1 LGCLS
6 ILSGEKGEQLEEKN
20 RKRSED
26 RSVFTAAFEFRRNP
40 GPEADRVQ
48 RSFSG
53 VIANKSQSGLGFYS
67 SLSLRAGEEL
77 TVFCHQ
83 INTAPMR
90 AQVRWCK
97 KLSSD
102 LFKTGVCFV

>member
-1 LGCLS
+1 L
-6 ILSGEKGEQLEEKN
+6 QEKN
-20 RKRSED
+20 QRRSEE
-26 RSVFTAAFEFRRNP
+26 RSIFTATFEFRRDPAWEANP
-40 GPEADRVQ
+40 VE

-53 VIANKSQSGLGFYS
+53 VIANKSRSGLGFYS

-77 TVFCHQ
+77 TLFCHQ

>member
-1 LGCLS
+1 
-6 ILSGEKGEQLEEKN
+6 LEEKDQ
-20 RKRSED
+20 KRSED

-53 VIANKSQSGLGFYS
+53 VTANKSQGGLAFYS
-67 SLSLRAGEEL
+67 SISLRPGEEL

-83 INTAPMR
+83 LQSAPLK
-90 AQVRWCK
+90 AKVRWCS
-97 KLSSD
+97 KLSSN
-102 LFKTGVCFV
+102 LFKTGVRFV